1 MATALD
7 HTEERA
13 WRAMVTVT
21 TRLPSVLDGLL
32 QREFGVTHFEYRV
45 LALLSEESDHRM
57 RMTEL
62 ACAANASTSRLS
74 HAVSKLERRGW
85 AVRSAAVGPRGVYAV
100 ITADGC
106 RKVDQAT
113 PEYLNAVRSLVF
125 DALDSDRKDQLAAM
139 CEVLSDHLAGALRGV
154 GTVRAGAGNRSI
166 VAVAA
171 G

>member
-21 TRLPSVLDGLL
+21 TRLPGVLDGLL

-45 LALLSEESDHRM
+45 LALLSEECDHRM

-62 ACAANASTSRLS
+62 ASAANASTSRLS

-85 AVRSAAVGPRGVYAV
+85 AVRSAAAGSRGVYAV

-113 PEYLNAVRSLVF
+113 PEYLNTVRSLVF

-139 CEVLSDHLAGALRGV
+139 CETLSDHLAGALSEA
-154 GTVRAGAGNRSI
+154 GTVPSGVGNRSI
-166 VAVAA
+166 AAVVA